1 MQHPGTAAASLS
13 LKANV
18 GHSERDVVYS
28 TKIQLEVGKLRESL
42 LVSHSLY
49 SQSDIRQLVLRT
61 RCLNNSDWEY
71 NS

>member
-1 MQHPGTAAASLS
+1 MQHPGTAAATLS

-28 TKIQLEVGKLRESL
+28 NKIQLEVSCYGGKFIG
-42 LVSHSLY
+42 VHSLY

-61 RCLNNSDWEY
+61 RCLNKFGLGI
-71 NS
+71 